1 MKKNLFT
8 KAAAFIA
15 VAALTAGT
23 FAGCSNSGS
32 KDNAT
37 TAAGA
42 TKAEQTTDKQDNNA
56 AADFDTSKD
65 ITVVTR
71 EEGSGTR
78 GAFVELTGVE
88 QKNADGKKIDMT
100 TEEAIVQSST
110 QNVITAV
117 NGDTYAIGYVSL
129 GSLNKDVKAVKV
141 DGVEATV
148 DTVKSGD
155 YKVQRPFNIAT
166 KDDVSDAAKDF
177 ISYIMSSEG
186 QAIIE
191 DKGYIKVDDSAAA
204 YTATDAKG
212 EVKVSG
218 SSSVTPVMEKLKE
231 AYEKVNSNIT
241 ITINQS
247 DSSTGMKDAAEGISD
262 IGMASRDLKD
272 SELETLKNTVIAKD
286 GIAIVVNNASPIEN
300 LTSDQ
305 IMKIYTGEITTWA
318 DVK

>member
-23 FAGCSNSGS
+23 FAGCPNPGS

-37 TAAGA
+37 TAAG
-42 TKAEQTTDKQDNNA
+42 QTTDKQGNNA

-141 DGVEATV
+141 DGAEATV
-148 DTVKSGD
+148 DTVKSGE

-191 DKGYIKVDDSAAA
+191 DNGYIKVDDAAA
-204 YTATDAKG
+204 YAATDAKG
-212 EVKVSG
+212 EVKISG

-305 IMKIYTGEITTWA
+305 IMKIYTGEIITWA

>member
-8 KAAAFIA
+8 KVAAFIA

-42 TKAEQTTDKQDNNA
+42 TNNNA

-191 DKGYIKVDDSAAA
+191 DNGYIKVDDSAAA
-204 YTATDAKG
+204 YAATDAKG

>member
-37 TAAGA
+37 TA
-42 TKAEQTTDKQDNNA
+42 AEQTTDKQDNNA

-88 QKNADGKKIDMT
+88 QKNSDGKKIDMT

-129 GSLNKDVKAVKV
+129 GLLNKDVKAVKV
-141 DGVEATV
+141 DGAEATV
-148 DTVKSGD
+148 DTVKSGE

-191 DKGYIKVDDSAAA
+191 DNGYIKVDDAAAA
-204 YTATDAKG
+204 YAATDAKG
-212 EVKVSG
+212 EVKISG

>member
-23 FAGCSNSGS
+23 FAGCSNSGL

-42 TKAEQTTDKQDNNA
+42 TKAEQTADKQGNNA

-148 DTVKSGD
+148 DTVKSGE

-191 DKGYIKVDDSAAA
+191 DNGYIKVDDAAAA
-204 YTATDAKG
+204 YAATDAKG
-212 EVKVSG
+212 EVKISG

>member
-37 TAAGA
+37 TAAG
-42 TKAEQTTDKQDNNA
+42 QTTDKQDNNA

-88 QKNADGKKIDMT
+88 QKNSDGKKIDMT

-141 DGVEATV
+141 DGAEATV
-148 DTVKSGD
+148 DTVKSGE

-191 DKGYIKVDDSAAA
+191 DNGYIKVDDAAAA
-204 YTATDAKG
+204 YAATDAKG
-212 EVKVSG
+212 EVKISG

-305 IMKIYTGEITTWA
+305 IMKIYTGEIATWA

>member
-1 MKKNLFT
+1 MKSMTKKITATALFGVL
-8 KAAAFIA
+8 A
-15 VAALTAGT
+15 VSA
-23 FAGCSNSGS
+23 FAGCGGASSSSNGS
-32 KDNAT
+32 SDAGSD
-37 TAAGA
+37 AA
-42 TKAEQTTDKQDNNA
+42 K
-56 AADFDTSKD
+56 FDASKT
-65 ITVVTR
+65 ISVVTR

-88 QKNADGKKIDMT
+88 QKNSDGKKIDMT

-141 DGVEATV
+141 DGAEATV
-148 DTVKSGD
+148 DTVKSGE

-191 DKGYIKVDDSAAA
+191 DNGYIKVDDAAAA
-204 YTATDAKG
+204 YAATDAKG
-212 EVKVSG
+212 EVKISG

>member
-37 TAAGA
+37 TA
-42 TKAEQTTDKQDNNA
+42 AEQTTDKQDNNA

-88 QKNADGKKIDMT
+88 QKNSDGKKIDMT

-141 DGVEATV
+141 DGAEATV
-148 DTVKSGD
+148 DTVKSGE

-191 DKGYIKVDDSAAA
+191 DNGYIKVDDAAAA
-204 YTATDAKG
+204 YAATDAKG
-212 EVKVSG
+212 EVKISG

-247 DSSTGMKDAAEGISD
+247 DSSTGMKDATEGISD

>member
-42 TKAEQTTDKQDNNA
+42 TKAEQTADKQGNNA

-141 DGVEATV
+141 
-148 DTVKSGD
+148 
-155 YKVQRPFNIAT
+155 
-166 KDDVSDAAKDF
+166 
-177 ISYIMSSEG
+177 
-186 QAIIE
+186 
-191 DKGYIKVDDSAAA
+191 GYLLA
-204 YTATDAKG
+204 
-212 EVKVSG
+212 
-218 SSSVTPVMEKLKE
+218 
-231 AYEKVNSNIT
+231 
-241 ITINQS
+241 
-247 DSSTGMKDAAEGISD
+247 
-262 IGMASRDLKD
+262 
-272 SELETLKNTVIAKD
+272 
-286 GIAIVVNNASPIEN
+286 
-300 LTSDQ
+300 
-305 IMKIYTGEITTWA
+305 
-318 DVK
+318 

>member
-23 FAGCSNSGS
+23 FAGCSNPGS

-37 TAAGA
+37 TAAG
-42 TKAEQTTDKQDNNA
+42 QTTDKQGNND

-148 DTVKSGD
+148 DTVKSGE

-191 DKGYIKVDDSAAA
+191 DNGYIKVDDAAA
-204 YTATDAKG
+204 YAATDAKG
-212 EVKVSG
+212 EVKISG

>member
-88 QKNADGKKIDMT
+88 QKNSDGKKIDMT

-141 DGVEATV
+141 DGAEATV
-148 DTVKSGD
+148 DTVKSGE

-191 DKGYIKVDDSAAA
+191 DNGYIKVDDAAA
-204 YTATDAKG
+204 YAATDAKG
-212 EVKVSG
+212 EVKISG

-231 AYEKVNSNIT
+231 AYEKANSNIT

>member
-37 TAAGA
+37 T

-88 QKNADGKKIDMT
+88 QKDADGKKIDMT

-191 DKGYIKVDDSAAA
+191 DNGYIKVDDSAAA
-204 YTATDAKG
+204 YAATDAKG

>member
-37 TAAGA
+37 TVAG
-42 TKAEQTTDKQDNNA
+42 QTTDKQGNND

-88 QKNADGKKIDMT
+88 QKNSDGKKIDMT

-141 DGVEATV
+141 DGAEATV
-148 DTVKSGD
+148 DTVKSGE

-191 DKGYIKVDDSAAA
+191 DNGYIKVDDAAAA
-204 YTATDAKG
+204 YAATDAKG
-212 EVKVSG
+212 EVKISG

>member
-42 TKAEQTTDKQDNNA
+42 TKAEQTADKQGNNA

-148 DTVKSGD
+148 DTVKSGE

-191 DKGYIKVDDSAAA
+191 DSGYIKVDDSAAA
-204 YTATDAKG
+204 YAATDAKG
-212 EVKVSG
+212 EVKISG

>member
-42 TKAEQTTDKQDNNA
+42 TKAEQTADKQGNNA

-78 GAFVELTGVE
+78 GAFIELTGVE

-148 DTVKSGD
+148 DTVKSGE

-191 DKGYIKVDDSAAA
+191 DNGYIKVDGAAA
-204 YTATDAKG
+204 YAATDAKG
-212 EVKVSG
+212 EVKISG

>member
-37 TAAGA
+37 TVAGA

-88 QKNADGKKIDMT
+88 QKNSDGKKIDMT

-129 GSLNKDVKAVKV
+129 GSLNKDVKV
-141 DGVEATV
+141 DGAEATV
-148 DTVKSGD
+148 DTVKSGE

-191 DKGYIKVDDSAAA
+191 DNGYIKVDDAAAA
-204 YTATDAKG
+204 YAATDAKG
-212 EVKVSG
+212 EVKISG

>member
-37 TAAGA
+37 TVAG
-42 TKAEQTTDKQDNNA
+42 QTTDKQGNND

-191 DKGYIKVDDSAAA
+191 DNGYIKVDDSAAA
-204 YTATDAKG
+204 YAATDAKG

>member
-37 TAAGA
+37 TVAG
-42 TKAEQTTDKQDNNA
+42 QTTDKQGNND

-141 DGVEATV
+141 DGAEATV
-148 DTVKSGD
+148 DTVKSGE

-191 DKGYIKVDDSAAA
+191 DNGYIKVDDAAAA
-204 YTATDAKG
+204 YAATDAKG
-212 EVKVSG
+212 EVKISG

>member
-42 TKAEQTTDKQDNNA
+42 AKAEQTAGKQDNNA

-88 QKNADGKKIDMT
+88 QKDADGKKIDMT

-148 DTVKSGD
+148 DTVKSGK

-191 DKGYIKVDDSAAA
+191 DNGYIKVDDSAAYA
-204 YTATDAKG
+204 ATDAKG

-286 GIAIVVNNASPIEN
+286 GIAIVVNNASPIES

>member
-23 FAGCSNSGS
+23 FAGCSNPGS

-37 TAAGA
+37 TAAG
-42 TKAEQTTDKQDNNA
+42 QTTDKQGNNA
-56 AADFDTSKD
+56 AADFDTSKV

-141 DGVEATV
+141 DGAEATV
-148 DTVKSGD
+148 DTVKSGE

-191 DKGYIKVDDSAAA
+191 DNGYIKVDDAAA
-204 YTATDAKG
+204 YAATDAKG
-212 EVKVSG
+212 EVKISG

>member
-23 FAGCSNSGS
+23 FAGCSNPGS

-37 TAAGA
+37 TAAG
-42 TKAEQTTDKQDNNA
+42 QTTDKQGNNA

-141 DGVEATV
+141 DGAEATV
-148 DTVKSGD
+148 DTVKSGE

-191 DKGYIKVDDSAAA
+191 DNGYIKVDDAAA
-204 YTATDAKG
+204 YAATDAKG
-212 EVKVSG
+212 EVKISG

>member
-1 MKKNLFT
+1 
-8 KAAAFIA
+8 
-15 VAALTAGT
+15 
-23 FAGCSNSGS
+23 
-32 KDNAT
+32 
-37 TAAGA
+37 
-42 TKAEQTTDKQDNNA
+42 
-56 AADFDTSKD
+56 
-65 ITVVTR
+65 
-71 EEGSGTR
+71 
-78 GAFVELTGVE
+78 
-88 QKNADGKKIDMT
+88 MT

-191 DKGYIKVDDSAAA
+191 DNGYIKVDDSAAA
-204 YTATDAKG
+204 YAATDAKG

-241 ITINQS
+241 IT
-247 DSSTGMKDAAEGISD
+247 T
-262 IGMASRDLKD
+262 R
-272 SELETLKNTVIAKD
+272 
-286 GIAIVVNNASPIEN
+286 AILQQV
-300 LTSDQ
+300 
-305 IMKIYTGEITTWA
+305 
-318 DVK
+318 

>member
-42 TKAEQTTDKQDNNA
+42 TKAEQTADKQGNNA

-148 DTVKSGD
+148 DTVKSGE

-191 DKGYIKVDDSAAA
+191 DNGYIKVDDAATYA
-204 YTATDAKG
+204 ATDAKG
-212 EVKVSG
+212 EVKISG

>member
-8 KAAAFIA
+8 KAAALIA
-15 VAALTAGT
+15 VAALAAGT

-32 KDNAT
+32 NNDT
-37 TAAGA
+37 TSAAGA
-42 TKAEQTTDKQDNNA
+42 SKSEQTADNA

-88 QKNADGKKIDMT
+88 QKDADGKKIDMT
-100 TEEAIVQSST
+100 TDEAIVQSST

-191 DKGYIKVDDSAAA
+191 DNGYIKADDSAAA
-204 YTATDAKG
+204 YAATDAKG

-247 DSSTGMKDAAEGISD
+247 DSSTGMNDAAEGISD

-286 GIAIVVNNASPIEN
+286 GIAIVVNNASPIDN

>member
-37 TAAGA
+37 TVAGA

-88 QKNADGKKIDMT
+88 QKNSDGKKIDMT

-129 GSLNKDVKAVKV
+129 GSS
-141 DGVEATV
+141 AT
-148 DTVKSGD
+148 S
-155 YKVQRPFNIAT
+155 
-166 KDDVSDAAKDF
+166 
-177 ISYIMSSEG
+177 
-186 QAIIE
+186 
-191 DKGYIKVDDSAAA
+191 
-204 YTATDAKG
+204 
-212 EVKVSG
+212 
-218 SSSVTPVMEKLKE
+218 
-231 AYEKVNSNIT
+231 
-241 ITINQS
+241 
-247 DSSTGMKDAAEGISD
+247 
-262 IGMASRDLKD
+262 
-272 SELETLKNTVIAKD
+272 
-286 GIAIVVNNASPIEN
+286 
-300 LTSDQ
+300 
-305 IMKIYTGEITTWA
+305 
-318 DVK
+318 

>member
-23 FAGCSNSGS
+23 FAGCSNPGS

-37 TAAGA
+37 TAAG
-42 TKAEQTTDKQDNNA
+42 QTTDKQGNNA

-141 DGVEATV
+141 DGAEATV
-148 DTVKSGD
+148 DTVKSGE

-191 DKGYIKVDDSAAA
+191 DNGYIKVDDSAAYA
-204 YTATDAKG
+204 ATDAKG
-212 EVKVSG
+212 EVKISG

>member
-8 KAAAFIA
+8 KAAALIA
-15 VAALTAGT
+15 VAALAAGT
-23 FAGCSNSGS
+23 FAGCSNSS
-32 KDNAT
+32 SNNDT
-37 TAAGA
+37 TSAAGA
-42 TKAEQTTDKQDNNA
+42 SKSEQTADNA

-88 QKNADGKKIDMT
+88 QKDADGKKIDMT
-100 TEEAIVQSST
+100 TDEAIVQSST

-166 KDDVSDAAKDF
+166 KDDVSDATKDF
-177 ISYIMSSEG
+177 INYIMSSEG

-191 DKGYIKVDDSAAA
+191 DNGYIKADDSAAA
-204 YTATDAKG
+204 YAATDAKG

-247 DSSTGMKDAAEGISD
+247 DSSTGMNDAAEGISD

-286 GIAIVVNNASPIEN
+286 GIAIVVNNASPIDN

>member
-37 TAAGA
+37 TVAG
-42 TKAEQTTDKQDNNA
+42 QTTDKQGNND

-141 DGVEATV
+141 DGAEATV

-191 DKGYIKVDDSAAA
+191 DNGYIKVDDSAAA
-204 YTATDAKG
+204 YAATDAKG
-212 EVKVSG
+212 EVKISG

>member
-42 TKAEQTTDKQDNNA
+42 TKAEQTADKQGNNA

-148 DTVKSGD
+148 DTVKSGE

-191 DKGYIKVDDSAAA
+191 DNGYIKVDDAAA
-204 YTATDAKG
+204 YAATDAKG
-212 EVKVSG
+212 EVKISG

>member
-37 TAAGA
+37 T

-191 DKGYIKVDDSAAA
+191 DNGYIKVDDSAAA
-204 YTATDAKG
+204 YAATDAKG

>member
-88 QKNADGKKIDMT
+88 QKNSDGKKIDMT

-141 DGVEATV
+141 DGAEATV
-148 DTVKSGD
+148 DTVKSGE

-191 DKGYIKVDDSAAA
+191 AA
-204 YTATDAKG
+204 YAATDVKG
-212 EVKVSG
+212 EVKISS

>member
-37 TAAGA
+37 TVAG
-42 TKAEQTTDKQDNNA
+42 QTTDKQDNNA

-88 QKNADGKKIDMT
+88 QKNSDGKKIDMT

-141 DGVEATV
+141 DGAEATV
-148 DTVKSGD
+148 DTVKSGE

-191 DKGYIKVDDSAAA
+191 DNGYIKVDDAAAA
-204 YTATDAKG
+204 YAATDAKG
-212 EVKVSG
+212 EVKISG

>member
-37 TAAGA
+37 TA
-42 TKAEQTTDKQDNNA
+42 AEQTTDKQDNNA

-88 QKNADGKKIDMT
+88 QKNSDGKKIDMT

-141 DGVEATV
+141 DGAEATV
-148 DTVKSGD
+148 DTVKSGE

-191 DKGYIKVDDSAAA
+191 DNGYIKVDDAAAA
-204 YTATDAKG
+204 YAATDAKG
-212 EVKVSG
+212 EVKISG

>member
-1 MKKNLFT
+1 MKSMTKKITATALFGVL
-8 KAAAFIA
+8 A
-15 VAALTAGT
+15 VSA
-23 FAGCSNSGS
+23 FAGCGSAGSSSNGS
-32 KDNAT
+32 SD
-37 TAAGA
+37 AGSDA
-42 TKAEQTTDKQDNNA
+42 TK
-56 AADFDTSKD
+56 FDASKT
-65 ITVVTR
+65 ISVVTR

-148 DTVKSGD
+148 DTVKSGE

-191 DKGYIKVDDSAAA
+191 DNGYIKVDDAAA
-204 YTATDAKG
+204 YAATDAKG
-212 EVKVSG
+212 EVKISG

-305 IMKIYTGEITTWA
+305 IMKIYTGEVTTWA

>member
-23 FAGCSNSGS
+23 FAGCSNPGS

-37 TAAGA
+37 TAAG
-42 TKAEQTTDKQDNNA
+42 QTTDKQGNNA

-141 DGVEATV
+141 DGAEATV
-148 DTVKSGD
+148 DTVKSGE

-191 DKGYIKVDDSAAA
+191 DNGYIKVDDAAA
-204 YTATDAKG
+204 YAATDAKG
-212 EVKVSG
+212 EVKISG

-305 IMKIYTGEITTWA
+305 IMKIYTGEIITWA

>member
-23 FAGCSNSGS
+23 FAGCSNSSS

-88 QKNADGKKIDMT
+88 QKDADGKKIDMT

-148 DTVKSGD
+148 DTVKSGK

-191 DKGYIKVDDSAAA
+191 DNGYIKVDDSAAA
-204 YTATDAKG
+204 YAATDAKG

-305 IMKIYTGEITTWA
+305 IMKIYTGKITTWA

>member
-37 TAAGA
+37 IAAG
-42 TKAEQTTDKQDNNA
+42 QTTDKQGNND

-71 EEGSGTR
+71 EEDSGTR

-141 DGVEATV
+141 DGAEATV

-191 DKGYIKVDDSAAA
+191 DNGYIKVDDSAAA
-204 YTATDAKG
+204 YAATDAKG
-212 EVKVSG
+212 EVKISG

>member
-37 TAAGA
+37 TVAGA

-88 QKNADGKKIDMT
+88 QKNSDGKKIDMT

-129 GSLNKDVKAVKV
+129 GSLNKDVIVTEMGYAA
-141 DGVEATV
+141 DLHREAL
-148 DTVKSGD
+148 
-155 YKVQRPFNIAT
+155 IAT
-166 KDDVSDAAKDF
+166 GVVLFVFILIINLLLAFIKRRKD
-177 ISYIMSSEG
+177 
-186 QAIIE
+186 
-191 DKGYIKVDDSAAA
+191 
-204 YTATDAKG
+204 
-212 EVKVSG
+212 
-218 SSSVTPVMEKLKE
+218 
-231 AYEKVNSNIT
+231 
-241 ITINQS
+241 
-247 DSSTGMKDAAEGISD
+247 
-262 IGMASRDLKD
+262 
-272 SELETLKNTVIAKD
+272 
-286 GIAIVVNNASPIEN
+286 
-300 LTSDQ
+300 
-305 IMKIYTGEITTWA
+305 
-318 DVK
+318 

>member
-1 MKKNLFT
+1 MLFR
-8 KAAAFIA
+8 
-15 VAALTAGT
+15 
-23 FAGCSNSGS
+23 S
-32 KDNAT
+32 
-37 TAAGA
+37 
-42 TKAEQTTDKQDNNA
+42 
-56 AADFDTSKD
+56 
-65 ITVVTR
+65 
-71 EEGSGTR
+71 EGSGTR

-88 QKNADGKKIDMT
+88 QKDADGKKIDMT

-191 DKGYIKVDDSAAA
+191 DNGYIKVNDSAAA
-204 YTATDAKG
+204 LLSCLSVVCSAFVAPGAVVALSFEPEFEHPANVPAVSAATAMNA
-212 EVKVSG
+212 
-218 SSSVTPVMEKLKE
+218 
-231 AYEKVNSNIT
+231 AAFVNKFFFI
-241 ITINQS
+241 INFS
-247 DSSTGMKDAAEGISD
+247 FKT
-262 IGMASRDLKD
+262 
-272 SELETLKNTVIAKD
+272 
-286 GIAIVVNNASPIEN
+286 
-300 LTSDQ
+300 
-305 IMKIYTGEITTWA
+305 
-318 DVK
+318 

>member
-88 QKNADGKKIDMT
+88 QKNSDGKKIDMT

-141 DGVEATV
+141 DGAEATV
-148 DTVKSGD
+148 DTVKSGE

-191 DKGYIKVDDSAAA
+191 DNGYIKVDDAATA
-204 YTATDAKG
+204 YAATDAKG
-212 EVKVSG
+212 EVK
-218 SSSVTPVMEKLKE
+218 
-231 AYEKVNSNIT
+231 I
-241 ITINQS
+241 S